1 MAVEPDKLD
10 YMLRSAHAR
19 NDVEAMVEVYTLA
32 ANRSEE
38 AGDIAAACFY
48 LTHAFVF
55 GLQCGSDATRELQM
69 RLWEYGREAKPEC

>member
-1 MAVEPDKLD
+1 MTAEPDRLD
-10 YMLRSAHAR
+10 EMLRSAHAR
-19 NDVEAMVEVYTLA
+19 NDVEAMVELYTLA

-55 GLQCGSDATRELQM
+55 GLQCGSDAARGLQM
-69 RLWEYGREAKPEC
+69 RLWEHGREIRPEE